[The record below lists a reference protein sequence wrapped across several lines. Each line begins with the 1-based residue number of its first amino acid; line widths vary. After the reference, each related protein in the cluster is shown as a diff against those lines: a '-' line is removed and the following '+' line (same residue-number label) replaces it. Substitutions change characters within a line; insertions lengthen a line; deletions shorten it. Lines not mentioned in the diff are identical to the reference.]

1 MFAKIKHAGEVT
13 HNMKK
18 RVIGFVV
25 LLGIALIIA
34 VLGMKKIDN
43 LNTQIGGLQ
52 EENTQLK
59 TDVSNQSKVIADQS
73 LSFHRANQI
82 SSEAYRNGI
91 IQRAS
96 AEERK
101 IEYKT
106 ILKKEPTCDLPVP
119 QFISDRLLSNAYRLR
134 AIAMHTN
141 TENANATYS
150 AITTSRVLTYC
161 DLASW
166 VDPLL
171 TNLEQANTQL
181 MAIEKFDDEREHE
194 KVN

>member
-1 MFAKIKHAGEVT
+1 
-13 HNMKK
+13 MKK

-82 SSEAYRNGI
+82 SSAAYRNGI

-106 ILKKEPTCDLPVP
+106 ILKKEPSCDLPVP
-119 QFISDRLLSNAYRLR
+119 RFISDRLLSNAYRLR

-141 TENANATYS
+141 TENANAAST
-150 AITTSRVLTYC
+150 AITTGRILTYC
-161 DLASW
+161 DLALW

-171 TNLEQANTQL
+171 TDLEQANTQL
-181 MAIEKFDDEREHE
+181 MAIEKFDEEREHE

>member
-1 MFAKIKHAGEVT
+1 MFVKIKHAGEVT

-34 VLGMKKIDN
+34 VLGMKKIDK

-82 SSEAYRNGI
+82 SSAAYRNGI

-106 ILKKEPTCDLPVP
+106 ILKKEPSCDLPVP
-119 QFISDRLLSNAYRLR
+119 RFISDRLLSNAYRLR

-141 TENANATYS
+141 TENVNAAST
-150 AITTSRVLTYC
+150 AITTGRILTYC
-161 DLASW
+161 DLALW

-171 TNLEQANTQL
+171 TDLKQANTQL
-181 MAIEKFDDEREHE
+181 MAIEKFDEEREHE

>member
-1 MFAKIKHAGEVT
+1 
-13 HNMKK
+13 MKK

-52 EENTQLK
+52 EANTQLK

-82 SSEAYRNGI
+82 SSAAYRNGI

-106 ILKKEPTCDLPVP
+106 ILKKEPSCDLPVP
-119 QFISDRLLSNAYRLR
+119 RFISDRLLSNAYRLR

-141 TENANATYS
+141 TENANAASTT
-150 AITTSRVLTYC
+150 ITTGRILTYC
-161 DLASW
+161 DLALW

-171 TNLEQANTQL
+171 TDLEQANTQL
-181 MAIEKFDDEREHE
+181 MAIEKFDEEREHE

>member
-1 MFAKIKHAGEVT
+1 MFVKIKHAGEVT

-34 VLGMKKIDN
+34 VLGMKKIDK

-82 SSEAYRNGI
+82 SSAAYRNGI

-106 ILKKEPTCDLPVP
+106 ILKKEPSCDLPVP
-119 QFISDRLLSNAYRLR
+119 RFISDRLLSNAYRLR

-141 TENANATYS
+141 TENANAAST
-150 AITTSRVLTYC
+150 AITTGRILTYC
-161 DLASW
+161 DLALW

-171 TNLEQANTQL
+171 TDLEQANTQL
-181 MAIEKFDDEREHE
+181 MAIEKFDEEREHE